1 MLHFLLVTS
10 DSKNYRCHTDD
21 RCGTLACSYWARTLI
36 DSNNMNDAKY
46 SKLIFHSLALIE
58 ENQWNPVT
66 TAGCLPTA
74 ALAPA

>member
-1 MLHFLLVTS
+1 
-10 DSKNYRCHTDD
+10 
-21 RCGTLACSYWARTLI
+21 
-36 DSNNMNDAKY
+36 MNDAKY